1 MVNIARKTSTLQYR
15 QSIDCHNCGATNNI
29 EEPWKKLDS
38 EQRRTS
44 AEGGCAVR
52 WVPVHR
58 RVRGRQKGRD
68 AALRHLLN
76 VAAVAA

>member
-44 AEGGCAVR
+44 AEAGKTRLLLHPSHVDAIIVALA
-52 WVPVHR
+52 HASTAAKM
-58 RVRGRQKGRD
+58 GR
-68 AALRHLLN
+68 AS
-76 VAAVAA
+76 

>member
-38 EQRRTS
+38 EQRR
-44 AEGGCAVR
+44 ARGGHVKSK
-52 WVPVHR
+52 P
-58 RVRGRQKGRD
+58 
-68 AALRHLLN
+68 LL
-76 VAAVAA
+76 